1 MKLNIVEFVPD
12 NYYVVRTPRNPIV
25 PVGVYPQE
33 FVYFTEYQEGK
44 PHWSTV
50 MPMEGFE
57 DRRAW
62 EYDADEKGKVY
73 ESKMLVEKRRK
84 VKLLRPDLPVQMF
97 LNPHDAANEKSS
109 MSLWD
114 DRGEVVMVRRVEGE
128 SWDFMVVESP
138 EDCGFVCSTF

>member
-1 MKLNIVEFVPD
+1 MKLNIVEFAPD

-25 PVGVYPQE
+25 PVGIYPQE

-57 DRRAW
+57 DRRVW
-62 EYDADEKGKVY
+62 EYD
-73 ESKMLVEKRRK
+73 
-84 VKLLRPDLPVQMF
+84 
-97 LNPHDAANEKSS
+97 ANEKSS